1 MIGSMAAATLARVII
16 RGGTFGP
23 VATNTYVV
31 ADEQGGSALVVDP
44 AAGSAPWVEQT
55 LARMEATPI
64 AVLDT
69 HGHWDHV
76 VENHVWAAKGLPV
89 WVGRGDEAWLEAPA
103 PFNPALFGN
112 PPPTPGV
119 TPAVILEDGDTI
131 TCGGL
136 TLQVMATPGHSPG
149 CQVAYDA
156 ASGQA
161 LVGDLIFAMGI
172 GRTDF
177 PGSNHDDMV
186 RSLGRLFDEIPGDTL
201 IYPGHDRWGVRL
213 ADAEPYARMFM

>member
-1 MIGSMAAATLARVII
+1 MKAVFPGTMPEPLNYCGGLAATNAYLIDLDGHRLAI
-16 RGGTFGP
+16 
-23 VATNTYVV
+23 
-31 ADEQGGSALVVDP
+31 D
-44 AAGSAPWVEQT
+44 APEGF
-55 LARMEATPI
+55 LNFLKKKKIKPDS
-64 AVLDT
+64 LFLT

-76 VENHVWAAKGLPV
+76 VENHVWDRQGIPV

-119 TPAVILEDGDTI
+119 APAAILEDGDTI
-131 TCGGL
+131 TCGDL
-136 TLQVMATPGHSPG
+136 TLQIMATPGHSPG

-156 ASGQA
+156 RSGQA

-186 RSLGRLFDEIPGDTL
+186 RSLARIFDELPGDTV
-201 IYPGHDRWGVRL
+201 IYPGHDRRGVTL
-213 ADAEPYARMFM
+213 AQAEPYARMFM